1 MRDAS
6 EAGWG
11 SRVASLALFG
21 LCLLPFLVPLRT
33 LPTSSFYAEWLA
45 FALGLAALPALTGCV
60 GLSIPRVML
69 LPAGLGVLLLLQCL
83 WLPPALRPGA
93 WIGLLY
99 LLWATLLML
108 VTAAVLRE
116 VSVQR
121 LARRLA
127 LALGLAA
134 LINACNV
141 ILFQAG
147 LRTGLEWGFLHT
159 DRAGNLGQANMLA
172 DLLWLG
178 IVSVLYRWHGSQRR
192 GWLHVAWVA
201 PLLIASALT
210 GARAPV
216 LYALWL
222 VLAAALIGDVR
233 LRRAAASVALVYV
246 AIVLFVY
253 WLPVPISGGSDS
265 LSRMLPTVGM
275 SAGLGAGGEVVA
287 SNIRVQLMAVAGA
300 IFLDHP
306 WLGAGWGSFAWE
318 TFNRADDLRG
328 TMMVGEHAHQLFFHL
343 AAEMGMAAP
352 VLVLAVLCGW
362 ALPIWRARQHLRPD
376 PVHWWAVSA
385 AGVMLLHAQLEY
397 PLWYAHTLGLLAI
410 VLVCAEQRS
419 LRFEA
424 WRGSALLVGVVM
436 VSGAWLLASSIIDYR
451 RLEQWIYAD
460 MRRGAAAA
468 PAGHYQLLGELSR
481 DSLLRPQAVRALAAV
496 MLPTRE
502 QLEGKRE
509 VCRLAL
515 RSEPQTPAVFSCAL
529 LDGLAGE
536 TALAERNMRQARRV
550 FPSEFKTYRQRMEN
564 DLTPEQLAEHRHL
577 LLPVQEQIRMSD
589 GEV

>member
-11 SRVASLALFG
+11 NRVASLALFG

-45 FALGLAALPALTGCV
+45 FALGLAALPALAGRA
-60 GLSIPRVML
+60 GLIIPRAIL
-69 LPAGLGVLLLLQCL
+69 LPTGLCILLLLQCL
-83 WLPPALRPGA
+83 WLPSALRPVA

-108 VTAAVLRE
+108 ITAAVLRDI
-116 VSVQR
+116 SVQR

-178 IVSVLYRWHGSQRR
+178 IVSVLYCWHGSR
-192 GWLHVAWVA
+192 GNGWRYAAWLA
-201 PLLIASALT
+201 PLLVASALT
-210 GARAPV
+210 GARAPL
-216 LYALWL
+216 LYALW
-222 VLAAALIGDVR
+222 VALAAALLCDAR
-233 LRRAAASVALVYV
+233 MRRAAASVAVIYF
-246 AIVLFVY
+246 AIVIFVY
-253 WLPVPISGGSDS
+253 WLPVPIAGGSDS
-265 LSRMLPTVGM
+265 LSRMLPPGGM
-275 SAGLGAGGEVVA
+275 AAGAGAAGEAAA
-287 SNIRVQLMAVAGA
+287 SNIRVQLMAVAA
-300 IFLDHP
+300 DIFLDHP

-318 TFNRADDLRG
+318 SFSRADDLRG
-328 TMMVGEHAHQLFFHL
+328 TMMVGEHAHQLFFQL
-343 AAEMGMAAP
+343 AADLGIAAP
-352 VLVLAVLCGW
+352 VLVLAALCGW
-362 ALPIWRARQHLRPD
+362 ALPIWRARRDLRAD
-376 PVHWWAVSA
+376 PAHWWAVSA
-385 AGVMLLHAQLEY
+385 AGVMLLHSQLEY

-410 VLVCAEQRS
+410 VLACSEQRKW
-419 LRFEA
+419 RFEA
-424 WRGSALLVGVVM
+424 WRGSTLAVGAVM
-436 VSGAWLLASSIIDYR
+436 AAGAWLLAGSIIDYR
-451 RLEQWIYAD
+451 RLEQWMYAD

-468 PAGHYQLLGELSR
+468 PAGHYQVLGELSR

-502 QLEGKRE
+502 QLDGKLE

-529 LDGLAGE
+529 LDALAGD

-550 FPSEFKTYRQRMEN
+550 FENEFQDYRRRLKS
-564 DLTPEQLAEHRHL
+564 DLTPAQLAEHRRL
-577 LLPVQEQIRMSD
+577 LDLPAQE
-589 GEV
+589 